1 MCCHGSHGLGWVL
14 SLDHRKML
22 VDFIYLFN
30 FRLKKKRY
38 NSHVDQKINVIEG
51 FSVLPKESC
60 SEMRVGME
68 MIVGIFAVELC
79 QCGG

>member
-1 MCCHGSHGLGWVL
+1 
-14 SLDHRKML
+14 ML
-22 VDFIYLFN
+22 VGFIYLFI
-30 FRLKKKRY
+30 FRLKKKKKERY

>member
-1 MCCHGSHGLGWVL
+1 
-14 SLDHRKML
+14 ML
-22 VDFIYLFN
+22 VGFIYLF
-30 FRLKKKRY
+30 FFIKKKKKRY

-60 SEMRVGME
+60 LEMRVSME

-79 QCGG
+79 QYGG

>member
-1 MCCHGSHGLGWVL
+1 
-14 SLDHRKML
+14 ML